1 MREDRDSITRFCESD
16 LESVVAQRAR
26 KARKP
31 FTHRPADFFNG
42 RT

>member
-1 MREDRDSITRFCESD
+1 MRDNRECITRFRESD
-16 LESVVAQRAR
+16 PESVVAQRAR

-31 FTHRPADFFNG
+31 FAHRPADFFNG